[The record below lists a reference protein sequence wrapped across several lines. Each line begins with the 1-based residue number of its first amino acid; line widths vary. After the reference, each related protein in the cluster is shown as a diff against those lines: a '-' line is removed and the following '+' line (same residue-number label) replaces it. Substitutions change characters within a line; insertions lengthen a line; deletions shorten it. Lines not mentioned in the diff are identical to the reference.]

1 MITADRRTR
10 PPRRVH
16 LRRTVPPYGER
27 PGAVVSEWMRG
38 WPGFIT
44 HRLLRSHMSSSTY
57 VNVAEWDDEQSL
69 RAALT
74 HPEAVG
80 LMSALTRV
88 STPAPQ
94 TYRTVLEAPALEAPE
109 GEAPPREA
117 A

>member
-1 MITADRRTR
+1 VIVLVNVFE
-10 PPRRVH
+10 VH
-16 LRRTVPPYGER
+16 
-27 PGAVVSEWMRG
+27 GAPAEFESAFGPVSEWMRG
-38 WPGFIT
+38 RPGFIT
-44 HRLLRSHMSSSTY
+44 HRLLRSHMSPSTY